1 MSELKNIQN
10 INTYYEILN
19 QVLALLDSEDQQ
31 FIYLTGAAGTGKTTL
46 IERVLEENALKK
58 IVVAPTGVAALNI
71 GGSTIN
77 SAFRIG
83 FDTFPI
89 IQESNDPR
97 FKKLLKNLELLI
109 IDEISMVRAPMLDA
123 ISETLKLHRNSNE
136 PFGGIHVLACGDLF
150 QLPPVVKDN
159 EINLID
165 EKYESVYF
173 FSSKSFKEIENP
185 AFFELTYSFRQSED
199 ENFYSL
205 LNNIRLGD
213 DLTETISSI
222 NRKCF
227 NPDFESE
234 SSLIITTRKYRAEQ
248 INDEMLNLIDGPATS
263 AAAEEHGELNEND
276 LPAPRN
282 LRIKKDAKVMFIKND
297 SEGRWVNGTIGVV
310 TNCSDKKGKFI
321 RVRVG
326 EEIFK
331 VKREEWNKIKY
342 VYDEYNDEMEEEI
355 VSSFKQFPLKLGWA
369 VTIHKA
375 QGLTLESCSID
386 LGDGAFATGQTYVA
400 LSRCKTL
407 NSVNLY
413 QELKERDAMVDS
425 AIKDFH
431 KKNFSSYS

>member
-1 MSELKNIQN
+1 MKDSNIKDEVKTFDSTLDQ
-10 INTYYEILN
+10 ILE
-19 QVLALLDSEDQQ
+19 LLDSDTQQ

-46 IERVLEENALKK
+46 IERVLDENNLKK
-58 IVVAPTGVAALNI
+58 MVVAPTGVAALNI

-83 FDTFPI
+83 FDIFPQ

-97 FKKLLKNLELLI
+97 FKKLLKKLELLI

-123 ISETLKLHRNSNE
+123 ISETLKLHRNSSE

-159 EINLID
+159 EIDAID

-173 FSSKSFKEIENP
+173 FSSNSFKEIEAP

-199 ENFYSL
+199 EDFYSL
-205 LNNIRLGD
+205 LNNIRLGEN
-213 DLTETISSI
+213 LSETINNI
-222 NRKCF
+222 NKRCF
-227 NPDFESE
+227 NPEFENE
-234 SSLIITTRKYRAEQ
+234 SSLIITTRKYRADQ
-248 INDEMLNLIDGPATS
+248 INEAMLNEIDGPATS
-263 AAAEEHGELNEND
+263 AKSEELGELNDND

-310 TNCSDKKGKFI
+310 TNCSDKKGKFL
-321 RVRVG
+321 RVQVG
-326 EEIFK
+326 DEIFK

-386 LGDGAFATGQTYVA
+386 LGNGAFATGQTYVA

-413 QELKERDAMVDS
+413 QELKERDALVDS

-431 KKNFSSYS
+431 KENFNSSA

>member
-1 MSELKNIQN
+1 MTKSVDG
-10 INTYYEILN
+10 INSFEDVLDGVLDLLN
-19 QVLALLDSEDQQ
+19 SNEQQ

-46 IERVLEENALKK
+46 IEKVLDENNLKK

-83 FDTFPI
+83 FDTFPV

-97 FKKLLKNLELLI
+97 FKKLIKKLELLI

-123 ISETLKLHRNSNE
+123 ISDTLKLYRNSEE
-136 PFGGIHVLACGDLF
+136 PFGGVHVLACGDLF
-150 QLPPVVKDN
+150 QLPPVVKDHEVN
-159 EINLID
+159 AID

-173 FSSKSFKEIENP
+173 FSSNSFKEIKSPN
-185 AFFELTYSFRQSED
+185 FFELTYSFRQSED

-205 LNNIRLGD
+205 LNNVRLGENLED
-213 DLTETISSI
+213 SI
-222 NRKCF
+222 NQINRACF
-227 NPDFESE
+227 NPDFENE

-248 INDEMLNLIDGPATS
+248 INEEMLNFIEGQATS
-263 AAAEEHGELNEND
+263 AKSEEFGEFNEND

-282 LRIKKDAKVMFIKND
+282 LRIKKGAKVMFIKND
-297 SEGRWVNGTIGVV
+297 SEGRWVNGTVGKVID
-310 TNCSDKKGKFI
+310 CKDKKRKTIKVEVAGKTLN
-321 RVRVG
+321 
-326 EEIFK
+326 
-331 VKREEWNKIKY
+331 VKREEWNKIRY
-342 VYDEYNDEMEEEI
+342 VYDDYDDEMEEEI

-386 LGDGAFATGQTYVA
+386 LGQGAFATGQTYVA

-407 NSVNLY
+407 GSVNLY
-413 QELKERDAMVDS
+413 QELRKTDAMVDS
-425 AIKDFH
+425 AIVDFH
-431 KKNFSSYS
+431 EESF

>member
-1 MSELKNIQN
+1 MKDSNIKDELKTFD
-10 INTYYEILN
+10 NTLDQILE
-19 QVLALLDSEDQQ
+19 LLDSDTQQ

-46 IERVLEENALKK
+46 IERVLDENNLKK
-58 IVVAPTGVAALNI
+58 MVVAPTGVAALNI

-83 FDTFPI
+83 FDIFPQ

-97 FKKLLKNLELLI
+97 FKKLLKKLELLI

-123 ISETLKLHRNSNE
+123 ISETLKLHRNSSE

-159 EINLID
+159 EIDAID

-173 FSSKSFKEIENP
+173 FSSNSFKEIEAP

-199 ENFYSL
+199 EDFYSL
-205 LNNIRLGD
+205 LNNIRLGEK
-213 DLTETISSI
+213 LSETINKI
-222 NRKCF
+222 NKRCF
-227 NPDFESE
+227 NPEFENE
-234 SSLIITTRKYRAEQ
+234 SSLIITTRKYRADQ
-248 INDEMLNLIDGPATS
+248 INEAMLNEIDGPAIS
-263 AAAEEHGELNEND
+263 AKSEELGELNDND

-310 TNCSDKKGKFI
+310 TNCSDKKGRFL
-321 RVRVG
+321 RVQVG
-326 EEIFK
+326 DEIFK

-386 LGDGAFATGQTYVA
+386 LGNGAFATGQTYVA

-413 QELKERDAMVDS
+413 QELKERDALVDS

-431 KKNFSSYS
+431 KENFSSST

>member
-1 MSELKNIQN
+1 MKDSNIKDELKTFD
-10 INTYYEILN
+10 NTLDQILE
-19 QVLALLDSEDQQ
+19 LLDSDTQQ

-46 IERVLEENALKK
+46 IERVLDENNLKK
-58 IVVAPTGVAALNI
+58 MVVAPTGVAALNI

-83 FDTFPI
+83 FDIFPQ

-97 FKKLLKNLELLI
+97 FKKLLKKLELLI

-123 ISETLKLHRNSNE
+123 ISETLKLHRNSSE

-159 EINLID
+159 EIDAID

-173 FSSKSFKEIENP
+173 FSSNSFKEIEAP

-199 ENFYSL
+199 EDFYSL
-205 LNNIRLGD
+205 LNNIRLGEK
-213 DLTETISSI
+213 LSETINKI
-222 NRKCF
+222 NKRCF
-227 NPDFESE
+227 NPEFENE
-234 SSLIITTRKYRAEQ
+234 SSLIITTRKYRADQ
-248 INDEMLNLIDGPATS
+248 INEAMLNEIDGPATS
-263 AAAEEHGELNEND
+263 AKSEELGELNDND

-310 TNCSDKKGKFI
+310 TNCSDKKGRFL
-321 RVRVG
+321 RVQVG
-326 EEIFK
+326 DEIFK

-386 LGDGAFATGQTYVA
+386 LGNGAFATGQTYVA

-413 QELKERDAMVDS
+413 QELKERDALVDS

-431 KKNFSSYS
+431 KENFSSST

>member
-1 MSELKNIQN
+1 MKDSNIKDELKTFD
-10 INTYYEILN
+10 NTLDQILE
-19 QVLALLDSEDQQ
+19 LLDSDTQQ

-46 IERVLEENALKK
+46 IERVLDVNNLKNM
-58 IVVAPTGVAALNI
+58 VVAPTGVAALNI

-83 FDTFPI
+83 FDIFPQ
-89 IQESNDPR
+89 IQESNDPK
-97 FKKLLKNLELLI
+97 FKKLLKKLELLI

-123 ISETLKLHRNSNE
+123 ISETLKLHRKSAE

-159 EINLID
+159 EIDAID

-173 FSSKSFKEIENP
+173 FSSNSFKEIEAP

-199 ENFYSL
+199 KTFYSL
-205 LNNIRLGD
+205 LNNIRLGK
-213 DLTETISSI
+213 DLSETINII
-222 NRKCF
+222 NRRCF
-227 NPDFESE
+227 NPEFENE
-234 SSLIITTRKYRAEQ
+234 SSLIITTRKYRADQ
-248 INDEMLNLIDGPATS
+248 INEAMLNEIDGPAIS
-263 AAAEEHGELNEND
+263 AKSEELGEFNDND

-310 TNCSDKKGKFI
+310 TNCSDKKGRFL
-321 RVRVG
+321 RVQVG
-326 EEIFK
+326 DEIFK

-342 VYDEYNDEMEEEI
+342 VYDEYNDEVEEEI

-386 LGDGAFATGQTYVA
+386 LGNGAFATGQTYVA

-413 QELKERDAMVDS
+413 QELKERDALVDS
-425 AIKDFH
+425 AIKEFH
-431 KKNFSSYS
+431 KENFNSSA

>member
-1 MSELKNIQN
+1 MKDSNIKDELKTFD
-10 INTYYEILN
+10 NTLDQILE
-19 QVLALLDSEDQQ
+19 LLDSDTQQ

-46 IERVLEENALKK
+46 IERILDENNLKK
-58 IVVAPTGVAALNI
+58 MVVAPTGVAALNI

-83 FDTFPI
+83 FDIFPQ

-97 FKKLLKNLELLI
+97 FKKLLKKLELLI
-109 IDEISMVRAPMLDA
+109 IDEVSMVRAPMLDA
-123 ISETLKLHRNSNE
+123 VSETLKLHRNSSE

-159 EINLID
+159 EIDAID

-173 FSSKSFKEIENP
+173 FSSNSFKEIEAP

-199 ENFYSL
+199 EDFYSL
-205 LNNIRLGD
+205 LNNIRLGEK
-213 DLTETISSI
+213 LSETINKI
-222 NRKCF
+222 NKRCF
-227 NPDFESE
+227 NPEFENE
-234 SSLIITTRKYRAEQ
+234 SSLIITTRKYRADQ
-248 INDEMLNLIDGPATS
+248 INEAMLNEIDGPATS
-263 AAAEEHGELNEND
+263 AKSEELGELNDND

-310 TNCSDKKGKFI
+310 TNCSDKKGRFL
-321 RVRVG
+321 RVQVG
-326 EEIFK
+326 DEIFK

-386 LGDGAFATGQTYVA
+386 LGNGAFATGQTYVA

-413 QELKERDAMVDS
+413 QELKERDALVDS

-431 KKNFSSYS
+431 KENFSSST

>member
-1 MSELKNIQN
+1 MTSKKNK
-10 INTYYEILN
+10 NTKSSFDD
-19 QVLALLDSEDQQ
+19 VLDQIMNLLDSDDQQ

-46 IERVLEENALKK
+46 IEKVVEASSLKK

-83 FDTFPI
+83 FDTFPV

-97 FKKLLKNLELLI
+97 FKKLLKKLELLI

-123 ISETLKLHRNSNE
+123 ISDSLKVHRNSAK

-150 QLPPVVKDN
+150 QLPPVVKDY
-159 EINLID
+159 EINAID

-173 FSSKSFKEIENP
+173 FSSKSYKEIESP
-185 AFFELTYSFRQSED
+185 SFFELTYSFRQSDD

-205 LNNIRLGD
+205 LNNIRIGD
-213 DLTETISSI
+213 DLEESI
-222 NRKCF
+222 KKINSACY
-227 NPDFESE
+227 NPEFSNE

-248 INDEMLNLIDGPATS
+248 INEEMLNLIEGPAT
-263 AAAEEHGELNEND
+263 AAKSKEYGELNEND
-276 LPAPRN
+276 LPAPRV
-282 LRIKKDAKVMFIKND
+282 LRLKQDAKVMFIKND
-297 SEGRWVNGTIGVV
+297 SEGRWVNGTVGVV
-310 TNCSDKKGKFI
+310 TNCSDKKRKFI
-321 RVRVG
+321 RVQVG
-326 EEIFK
+326 DDIFK

-342 VYDEYNDEMEEEI
+342 VYDEYNDEMDEEV

-386 LGDGAFATGQTYVA
+386 LGQGAFATGQTYVA

-407 NSVNLY
+407 NSLNLY
-413 QELKERDAMVDS
+413 QELQIRDALVDS

-431 KKNFSSYS
+431 SENFN